1 MSIFNED
8 RSTMNEK
15 AERLEAELAKCGLD
29 EVLQKAFES
38 GMNIDEI
45 MYVMYGHTERTV
57 RRYVVQ
63 DQLKKAAKKDK
74 QGV

>member
-8 RSTMNEK
+8 RSTLNEK
-15 AERLEAELAKCGLD
+15 ANMMEAELAKCGLD
-29 EVLQKAFES
+29 EVLQKSFEA

-63 DQLKKAAKKDK
+63 DQLKKAANKDK
-74 QGV
+74 QSV